1 MLREKVSFLNL
12 VKINTNMNL
21 YLILASPRNILK
33 LITGNGE
40 KGISRDQE
48 QRDGVYIIIAI
59 RSDQKKEK
67 I

>member
-12 VKINTNMNL
+12 VKINTNTNL

-33 LITGNGE
+33 PITGNGE
-40 KGISRDQE
+40 KRISGDQE
-48 QRDGVYIIIAI
+48 QRDDVYIIIAI
-59 RSDQKKEK
+59 RSDQKTEK